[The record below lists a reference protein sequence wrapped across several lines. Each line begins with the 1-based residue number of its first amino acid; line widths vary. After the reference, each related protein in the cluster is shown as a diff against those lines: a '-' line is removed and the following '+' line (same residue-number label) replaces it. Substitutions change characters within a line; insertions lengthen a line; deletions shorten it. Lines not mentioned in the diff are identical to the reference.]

1 MKAIK
6 TLTEDADA
14 DLKVSVSPV
23 TKNLRMAAA
32 LPFR

>member
-6 TLTEDADA
+6 TLTEDAD
-14 DLKVSVSPV
+14 LKVSVSPV
-23 TKNLRMAAA
+23 TMNYRMAAA